1 MSTRER
7 WIVYPLLL
15 LTLGIVMRDKILP
28 QRHLQASD
36 ITAERIHCGQLQ
48 VDQVASAGGIAV
60 RRLQCSDEMAAGK
73 IRCGQL
79 QVDGGVAAGGFA
91 VRSDQPNGLPT
102 VLIGTEARTHGGIIQ
117 TMSPTG
123 MPLVLLLPTDS
134 GGVVRASQVVQGKAA
149 FPEKPNTQ
157 SDPVPKKP
165 AKDRKNAPAKA
176 GK

>member
-7 WIVYPLLL
+7 WIVYPLLF
-15 LTLGIVMRDKILP
+15 LTLGIVMRDKVFP
-28 QRHLQASD
+28 QRHFSD
-36 ITAERIHCGQLQ
+36 VSAERIHCGQLQ
-48 VDQVASAGGIAV
+48 VEQVASAGGIAV

-117 TMSPTG
+117 TMSSAG
-123 MPLVLLLPTDS
+123 APLVLLQPTDS

-149 FPEKPNTQ
+149 FPEKPKTP
-157 SDPVPKKP
+157 SDPMPKKP
-165 AKDRKNAPAKA
+165 AKDSANAPAKT